1 MPNSTKVKTL
11 PKRLIEIP
19 EMRRIQNIHFVGIG
33 GAGMCGIAE
42 VLANQG
48 YVVTGSDIKAN
59 AMTERLENL
68 DVTVYVGHDASN
80 IKMADVVVVSSAIDR
95 QNPEIQALKSPH
107 SCGTPC

>member
-1 MPNSTKVKTL
+1 MGL
-11 PKRLIEIP
+11 
-19 EMRRIQNIHFVGIG
+19 
-33 GAGMCGIAE
+33 ACGIAE

-68 DVTVYVGHDASN
+68 GVTVHVGHDASN

-95 QNPEIQALKSPH
+95 QNPEIRAALKHTFLWYAVPTCWAS
-107 SCGTPC
+107 